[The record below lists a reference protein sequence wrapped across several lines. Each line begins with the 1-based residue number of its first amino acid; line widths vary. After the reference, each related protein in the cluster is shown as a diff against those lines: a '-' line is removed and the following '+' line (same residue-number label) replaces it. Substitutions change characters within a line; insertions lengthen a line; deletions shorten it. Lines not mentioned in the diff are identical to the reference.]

1 MVCWER
7 GRTIHKKCRFARGQR
22 GGFPLWLTFCR
33 EERGI
38 SPSPGPAFAGPPS
51 PARGEGVAAPCPGLF
66 RRLPSPARAEG
77 ILRLSPPWE
86 RPAWPKAKPGE
97 GEPAQ
102 GTLVAW
108 ASRPLIVIA
117 SQAGIQ
123 KKTPSPLLGEADQQR
138 SPMESASGRY
148 WLIGAA
154 WFGLLA
160 VLVLAT
166 PVRATEVGG
175 RAAGDGETHVLLLPP
190 SSLEARDAPWDDGSR
205 VLLRWP
211 LQIADS
217 PEAKP
222 LREFRIFQ
230 AAEVSGPWE
239 PVAVVEPK
247 PKDIRRGRM
256 EYLVERC
263 EPGREYY
270 FRLLAV
276 WADGRQGGPVM
287 AGPVRPVRQMFDGS
301 RTWLAG
307 FVVLVSGV
315 VLWGIQ
321 RARSGRPVH
330 VRRIAGLEAVDEAIG
345 RATEMGRPCL
355 FIPGIQDMNDI
366 QTIAGLTILGRV
378 AQTSAAYAARVEV
391 PTCRSL
397 VMTAARDTV
406 QAAYLAAG
414 RPEAYRPEE
423 IYYVTDE
430 QFGYVAYVTGQMVR
444 QKPAA
449 CFYMGAFFAESLI
462 LAETGNAIGA
472 IQVAGTAMPSQLPF
486 FVAACDYTLIGE
498 EFFAASAY
506 LSGQPDQLGTLWG
519 QDMGK
524 LLAAGLI
531 LAGSLLASLAALTG
545 SERLADWTQFLQT
558 TLLQ

>member
-1 MVCWER
+1 MVCWRR
-7 GRTIHKKCRFARGQR
+7 GFLARKI
-22 GGFPLWLTFCR
+22 W
-33 EERGI
+33 I
-38 SPSPGPAFAGPPS
+38 PAFAGMANKGGAPGACWRRWVVWVVLLS
-51 PARGEGVAAPCPGLF
+51 GMAFPACSAATEAGVAA
-66 RRLPSPARAEG
+66 
-77 ILRLSPPWE
+77 
-86 RPAWPKAKPGE
+86 
-97 GEPAQ
+97 
-102 GTLVAW
+102 
-108 ASRPLIVIA
+108 
-117 SQAGIQ
+117 AGQ
-123 KKTPSPLLGEADQQR
+123 
-138 SPMESASGRY
+138 
-148 WLIGAA
+148 
-154 WFGLLA
+154 
-160 VLVLAT
+160 V
-166 PVRATEVGG
+166 
-175 RAAGDGETHVLLLPP
+175 ETNVFLLPP
-190 SSLEARDAPWDDGSR
+190 TRLEALDAPWDDGSR

-211 LQIADS
+211 LEIADA
-217 PEAKP
+217 PAGQP

-230 AAEVSGPWE
+230 AAEPCGPWE
-239 PVAVVEPK
+239 PTAVVEPK
-247 PKDIRRGRM
+247 PKDIRRGQM

-263 EPGREYY
+263 EPGRDYY
-270 FRLLAV
+270 FRLQAV
-276 WADGRQGGPVM
+276 CADGGRSAPVL
-287 AGPVRPVRQMFDGS
+287 AGPVQPVRQIFDGS
-301 RTWLAG
+301 RAWLAG
-307 FVVLVSGV
+307 FAALVSGL
-315 VLWGIQ
+315 VLWGVQ

-345 RATEMGRPCL
+345 RATEMGRPCV
-355 FIPGIQDMNDI
+355 FIPGVQDMNDI

-378 AQTSAAYAARVEV
+378 AQTAATYAARVET

-414 RPEAYRPEE
+414 RPDAYRPED

-462 LAETGNAIGA
+462 LAETGNAVGA

-524 LLAAGLI
+524 LLAGGLI
-531 LAGSLLASLAALTG
+531 LAGSLIATLAALTG

>member
-1 MVCWER
+1 MY
-7 GRTIHKKCRFARGQR
+7 H
-22 GGFPLWLTFCR
+22 FP
-33 EERGI
+33 
-38 SPSPGPAFAGPPS
+38 
-51 PARGEGVAAPCPGLF
+51 
-66 RRLPSPARAEG
+66 
-77 ILRLSPPWE
+77 
-86 RPAWPKAKPGE
+86 
-97 GEPAQ
+97 
-102 GTLVAW
+102 
-108 ASRPLIVIA
+108 
-117 SQAGIQ
+117 
-123 KKTPSPLLGEADQQR
+123 
-138 SPMESASGRY
+138 
-148 WLIGAA
+148 
-154 WFGLLA
+154 
-160 VLVLAT
+160 LAT
-166 PVRATEVGG
+166 PLQSGTPLGPTPPDEKRRILFPEGG
-175 RAAGDGETHVLLLPP
+175 RPSANSVGLRSVVIGINIYIIWGAVWGGIWLGLGQQRWAAAGETQKSAEKTAPVLPP
-190 SSLEARDAPWDDGSR
+190 GGLEARDAPWDDGSR
-205 VLLRWP
+205 VLLRWALP
-211 LQIADS
+211 SADTA
-217 PEAKP
+217 EAKP
-222 LREFRIFQ
+222 PRQFRIWQ
-230 AAEVSGPWE
+230 AAEPAGPWE
-239 PVAVVEPK
+239 PVGLVEPK
-247 PKDIRRGRM
+247 PKDLRRGWM

-263 EPGREYY
+263 ELGREYY
-270 FRLLAV
+270 FRLVAV
-276 WADGRQGGPVM
+276 GADGGESAPVLT
-287 AGPVRPVRQMFDGS
+287 GPVRTQRQWFDGS

-307 FVVLVSGV
+307 FVVVASALM
-315 VLWGIQ
+315 LWGIQ

-378 AQTSAAYAARVEV
+378 GETAARYAARVEV

-397 VMTAARDTV
+397 VMTAARDTM
-406 QAAYLAAG
+406 QAAFLAAG
-414 RPEAYRPEE
+414 RPDAYRSED

-524 LLAAGLI
+524 LLAGCLI
-531 LAGSLLASLAALTG
+531 LAGSLMATLAALTG
-545 SERLADWTQFLQT
+545 SEWLADWTQFLQT
-558 TLLQ
+558 TMLQ